1 MDGLLLPWANTS
13 RRQVKPDAGPV
24 QIWGP
29 VVNSPT
35 FGTEQ
40 RPESARIPEEGDSEC
55 SLIYGQCVSQD
66 QRTLGTYSKCFL
78 NIQREMLPSPQIW
91 LHSVCE
97 IAQFITPHA
106 RHKRIKASGDTRKA
120 YQPRCNLCSAS
131 SRVAS
136 SDALSISRSRLEDL
150 RHPVPDIFNAVFF
163 SASPSILNQ
172 AIANFSL
179 LSSSYGT
186 LPLIF
191 EYLDSLITQET
202 RSYFLNEVDGS
213 ESNDCILMIGSINNL
228 SKFDPSLSKRLSR
241 FDHKY
246 HSKLPNEDER
256 TAYCQF

>member
-1 MDGLLLPWANTS
+1 MLVSTTLAHFGASNRCCRGLPCPHFAPFFAACSTKYVRVWMDGLLLPWANTS

-29 VVNSPT
+29 VVDSPT

-78 NIQREMLPSPQIW
+78 NIQREMLPSPQIR

-97 IAQFITPHA
+97 IAQFITPQA

-136 SDALSISRSRLEDL
+136 SDALSISRSRSEDL

-163 SASPSILNQ
+163 QPLRAFSIKQLLISRYSA
-172 AIANFSL
+172 
-179 LSSSYGT
+179 
-186 LPLIF
+186 
-191 EYLDSLITQET
+191 
-202 RSYFLNEVDGS
+202 R
-213 ESNDCILMIGSINNL
+213 LMAPCL
-228 SKFDPSLSKRLSR
+228 
-241 FDHKY
+241 
-246 HSKLPNEDER
+246 
-256 TAYCQF
+256 